1 MKAIRQH
8 TFGPPEVLQL
18 EEVPDPVAG
27 PGEVVVSVHAAG
39 VNPVETYIR
48 SGIYPK
54 PATPFTLG
62 NDGAGVIESVGKSVH
77 SVAVGDRVYIAGSK
91 SGTYAEKSLC
101 DADKVHPL
109 PPKASF
115 AHGAAIHIPYLTAYQ
130 ALFHRGRAQPGERL
144 FVHGGSGAVG
154 IAAIQFARQA
164 GLSIIASAGSEEGL
178 KLVMEQGA
186 DHAIDHTAQDYL
198 NEISELTKGS
208 GVDLI
213 LEMLANINLAKD
225 LEVIAR
231 YGRIV
236 VIGNRG
242 ERNQGTIAINPRAA
256 MAKDADI
263 LGMTLSN
270 ATFEERQ
277 RAHHN
282 IVAGLESGA
291 IRPVI
296 GKAYPL
302 EDAALA
308 HHAMLENRS
317 LGKIV
322 LTTQA
327 HTAVR

>member
-8 TFGPPEVLQL
+8 TFGPPEVLRL
-18 EEVPDPVAG
+18 EEVADPVAG
-27 PGEVVVSVHAAG
+27 PGEVVVTVHAAG

-62 NDGAGVIESVGKSVH
+62 NDGAGVIESVGKGVG

-101 DADKVHPL
+101 DARNVHPL
-109 PPKASF
+109 PAMPSF
-115 AHGAAIHIPYLTAYQ
+115 AQGAAIHVPYLTAYH

-154 IAAIQFARQA
+154 IAAIQFAREA
-164 GLSIIASAGSEEGL
+164 GLSVIASAGSDEGRM
-178 KLVMEQGA
+178 LVKEQGA
-186 DHAIDHTAQDYL
+186 DHAVDHTAQDYL
-198 NEISELTKGS
+198 DQLSELTGGK
-208 GVDLI
+208 GVDLV
-213 LEMLANINLAKD
+213 LEMLANVNLAKD

-242 ERNQGTIAINPRAA
+242 DRNQGTVAINPRAA
-256 MAKDADI
+256 MAKDVDI
-263 LGMTLSN
+263 LGMTLGN
-270 ATFEERQ
+270 ATSEERQ
-277 RAHHN
+277 RAHDQ
-282 IVAGLESGA
+282 IVAGLESGS

-296 GKAYPL
+296 GEEYRL

-308 HHAMLENRS
+308 HHAVLENKS

-322 LTTQA
+322 LATR
-327 HTAVR
+327 VRTGA